1 MRHAVGA
8 VAAHRAD
15 VDRLDTGAF
24 WQVLWRELF
33 RCTLLPEHV
42 PLVRDGNF
50 LLTNLQPAMIVAR
63 AVLHRRPIML
73 DTRGYDFLMTQ
84 TLRPLRVSPGTRH
97 IVRYHDMVPLLQPDS
112 RPSLRDVRWHHTAI
126 KNTPP
131 SAFFLCNSDP
141 TYENLTSVYPE
152 LRGRSATI
160 PNTLSEYYWPQ
171 RDPDAIGSI
180 IERRTLGGNQ
190 RRRAPT
196 AYRRQCVPARQSDR
210 SPLHHV
216 RFDAGAAKNF
226 DGLMGAFKAL
236 RTRASLR
243 QKLGDLKLLIVGSP
257 GWRCE
262 SILKE
267 MRELTARGELFHLE
281 QVSTEELRILYSHAE
296 ALVFPS
302 HAEGFGYPPLEAMRC
317 GTPVVASDIPE
328 HRWVLGDAA
337 TYCHSYD
344 VPSIAAAIER
354 LVASDDSEALRAE
367 LVARGF
373 QRVQRFSF
381 DNCREQWLDLLHRL
395 KQEGNAASDPAV
407 VGLPQTGSLERVA

>member
-1 MRHAVGA
+1 
-8 VAAHRAD
+8 
-15 VDRLDTGAF
+15 
-24 WQVLWRELF
+24 
-33 RCTLLPEHV
+33 
-42 PLVRDGNF
+42 
-50 LLTNLQPAMIVAR
+50 
-63 AVLHRRPIML
+63 
-73 DTRGYDFLMTQ
+73 
-84 TLRPLRVSPGTRH
+84 
-97 IVRYHDMVPLLQPDS
+97 MVPLLQPDS

-126 KNTPP
+126 KNTPS

-180 IERRTLGGNQ
+180 IERRRSAATSGDAPLRLTADSASPHASQTVPRYIMSVSTLEP
-190 RRRAPT
+190 R
-196 AYRRQCVPARQSDR
+196 
-210 SPLHHV
+210 
-216 RFDAGAAKNF
+216 KNF